1 MPILISPHELAER
14 LHLGARDERGS
25 DGGARRTVV
34 LDVRWTLAE
43 PDGREAFRAGHIPGA
58 VYVDLDAELADHG
71 ITGEGR
77 HPLPTEAAF
86 TAAMRRWGLHD
97 GDAIVV
103 ADDAGGMSAARAWW
117 LLRHAGV
124 DDVRILDGALAAWR
138 AAGPP
143 LETGDVEP
151 EPGDATARFGA
162 MRVVDLDEV
171 DALASAD
178 GGVLL
183 DARAGERYRGEVEPI
198 DPRAGH
204 IPGAV
209 SAPTADNLGADGRF
223 LAAEALRARFAALG
237 VDAAHPVAAYCGSG
251 VTAAHE
257 VAALAIAGF
266 GAALYPGSFSQWSRR
281 PERPVVT
288 GPRPDGDPPP
298 RGS

>member
-14 LHLGARDERGS
+14 LHLGPRDERGS

-138 AAGPP
+138 AAGLP

-162 MRVVDLDEV
+162 MRVVDLDEA